1 MKKYLTVFA
10 VSWQNEF
17 TYRLNFILWR
27 FRNVL
32 RLLMTYFLWRGIFVY
47 SRNVF
52 GYTGPEMLTYVFLVL
67 VVQAIVLSAPSADNI
82 GGEIGSGDLSN
93 YLVKPVGYLRF
104 WFTRDL
110 ASKLLNIFFSVIEIF
125 ILWLLLQPRL
135 VIPSQMLSLTGF
147 LAGCTLGVIIYFLLE
162 VSNRF
167 VAFWTPE
174 NTWGLSFLVIILIEI
189 LGGGMF
195 PLDILP
201 ALARVALQLTPFP
214 YLVYYPIAIILG
226 KITGWELIRI
236 LFQSVLWCFILFLIT
251 KYIWNRGLKVYAAT
265 GK

>member
-1 MKKYLTVFA
+1 MKKYFTVFA

-17 TYRLNFILWR
+17 VYRLNFILWR

-47 SRNVF
+47 NRSIF
-52 GYTGPEMLTYVFLVL
+52 GYTGPEMLTYVFFVL

-93 YLVKPVGYLRF
+93 YLVKPVSYLRY
-104 WFTRDL
+104 WFTRDM
-110 ASKLLNIFFSVIEIF
+110 ASKLLNIFFSFVEIF
-125 ILWLLLQPRL
+125 ILWFLLRPHL
-135 VIPSQMLSLTGF
+135 VIPSQMLSVAGFITGCIS
-147 LAGCTLGVIIYFLLE
+147 AVIIYFLLE
-162 VSNRF
+162 ASNRF
-167 VAFWTPE
+167 IAFWTPE

-201 ALARVALQLTPFP
+201 GPARIALELTPFP
-214 YLVYYPIAIILG
+214 YLVYYPVAIILG
-226 KITGWELIRI
+226 KITGWNLVRI
-236 LFQSVLWCFILFLIT
+236 LFQSAVWCLLLFVVT
-251 KYIWNRGLKVYAAT
+251 KFVWHKGLKVYAAT

>member
-1 MKKYLTVFA
+1 MKKYLTVFT

-17 TYRLNFILWR
+17 VYRLNFVLWR

-32 RLLMTYFLWRGIFVY
+32 RLLMTYFLWRGIFIY
-47 SRNVF
+47 NSNVF
-52 GYTGPEMLTYVFLVL
+52 GYTGAEMLSYVFLVL

-93 YLVKPVGYLRF
+93 YLVKPVNYLRF
-104 WFTRDL
+104 WFTRDM
-110 ASKLLNIFFSVIEIF
+110 ASKFLNLIFSLVEISL
-125 ILWLLLQPRL
+125 LWLLLRPVL
-135 VIPSQMLSLTGF
+135 FIPGNLFSIAGFMTGCIS
-147 LAGCTLGVIIYFLLE
+147 AVIIYFLLE
-162 VSNRF
+162 STNRF
-167 VAFWTPE
+167 IAFWTPE

-201 ALARVALQLTPFP
+201 GPARVALDLTPFP
-214 YLVYYPIAIILG
+214 YLVYYPVAIILG
-226 KITGWELIRI
+226 KVTGWNLIRI
-236 LFQSVLWCFILFLIT
+236 LTQSVIWCFLFFAIN
-251 KYIWNRGLKVYAAT
+251 KYVWHQGLKVYAAT